1 MVSTLRGYRL
11 ASRLATASPDDYV
24 AVFEKDKRC
33 ILVAWKDA
41 VRFPMLRQSFVLL
54 GLILAT
60 SLAAS
65 SAAASSL
72 RAERLHCEGLL
83 EPQGI
88 DTARPRL
95 SWELGAVQPDTFA
108 LKQSAYQILVASSL
122 QKLAADQGDLWDSG
136 KIVSDETIHVPYAGT
151 ALGSRQ
157 VCHWKVRVWDQD
169 AVCSD

>member
-1 MVSTLRGYRL
+1 
-11 ASRLATASPDDYV
+11 
-24 AVFEKDKRC
+24 
-33 ILVAWKDA
+33 
-41 VRFPMLRQSFVLL
+41 MLRQSLVLL

-72 RAERLHCEGLL
+72 RAERLRCEGLL

-122 QKLAADQGDLWDSG
+122 QKLATDQGDLWDSG

-169 AVCSD
+169 GVGSDWSAPARWSMGLLVPSDWQAVWVGDATSPPS